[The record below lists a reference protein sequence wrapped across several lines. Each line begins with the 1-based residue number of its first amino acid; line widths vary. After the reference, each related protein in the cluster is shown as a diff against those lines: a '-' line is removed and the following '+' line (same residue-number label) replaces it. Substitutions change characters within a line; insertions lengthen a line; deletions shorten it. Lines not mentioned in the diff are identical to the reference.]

1 MSRENSYDKYQESV
15 LPGNVKG
22 ARENS
27 WEKRWRVS
35 RIFPRK
41 IAVPQNRQQKEKET
55 REGGKERSK
64 PRRDCGKEEWKS
76 SQGRASNVRETR
88 FARAGTTHE
97 DSRPKHEGAAWV
109 TRRWI
114 ASFTCCKALWFK
126 GHIESNQIYLSS
138 PHMRKSRPE
147 LSERKLKLCIII
159 IIHYVHCDSF
169 R

>member
-1 MSRENSYDKYQESV
+1 MSRENSYDKYQESAF
-15 LPGNVKG
+15 PGNVKG

-41 IAVPQNRQQKEKET
+41 IAVPQQREKEGRKGVS
-55 REGGKERSK
+55 REETAERRNENP
-64 PRRDCGKEEWKS
+64 PRG
-76 SQGRASNVRETR
+76 ASNVRETR

-97 DSRPKHEGAAWV
+97 VSRPKHEGAAWV

-138 PHMRKSRPE
+138 PHMRKSRPK
-147 LSERKLKLCIII
+147 LSERKPKLCIII
-159 IIHYVHCDSF
+159 IIRHVRCDSF
-169 R
+169 H

>member
-1 MSRENSYDKYQESV
+1 MSRENSYDKYQESA

-41 IAVPQNRQQKEKET
+41 IAVLQNRQQREKE
-55 REGGKERSK
+55 REKEGRK
-64 PRRDCGKEEWKS
+64 GVNREETAERRNENPPRG
-76 SQGRASNVRETR
+76 ASNVRETR

-109 TRRWI
+109 TRR
-114 ASFTCCKALWFK
+114 
-126 GHIESNQIYLSS
+126 
-138 PHMRKSRPE
+138 
-147 LSERKLKLCIII
+147 
-159 IIHYVHCDSF
+159 
-169 R
+169 